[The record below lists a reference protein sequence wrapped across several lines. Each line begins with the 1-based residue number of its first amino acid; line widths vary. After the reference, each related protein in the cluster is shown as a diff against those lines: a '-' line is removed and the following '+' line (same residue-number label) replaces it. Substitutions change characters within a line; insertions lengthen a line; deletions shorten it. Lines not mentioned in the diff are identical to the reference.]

1 MQYSTFEIWVY
12 VVTCVLFALILEKG
26 AMIDK
31 VPATQEKAL
40 GENDKAK
47 ATKVVTAISGI

>member
-12 VVTCVLFALILEKG
+12 VITCVIFSLILEKG

-31 VPATQEKAL
+31 MPATQEKVL
-40 GENDKAK
+40 GGNNKAK